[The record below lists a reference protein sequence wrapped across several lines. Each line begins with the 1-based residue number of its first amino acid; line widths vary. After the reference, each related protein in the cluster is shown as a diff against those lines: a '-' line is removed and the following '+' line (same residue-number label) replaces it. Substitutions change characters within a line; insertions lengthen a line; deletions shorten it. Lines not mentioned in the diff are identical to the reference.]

1 LEGVGV
7 NFELAKDLLPL
18 ALGLV
23 LASAV
28 PIAMMVLS
36 ALISPRKKSES
47 KQSPYEC
54 GIQPQGLTGDA
65 RARVNVK
72 YYLVAMCFLVFDV
85 EVVFLFPWAV
95 LFQSLG
101 WPGFVSMAAFLGVIA
116 FGWLYLLKRGALEW
130 D

>member
-1 LEGVGV
+1 M

-18 ALGLV
+18 ALGLI
-23 LASAV
+23 LAMSV
-28 PIAMMVLS
+28 PLAMMVLS
-36 ALISPRKKSES
+36 ALLSPRKDDDN
-47 KQSPYEC
+47 KQAPYEC

-65 RARVNVK
+65 RAHVNVK

-95 LFQSLG
+95 LFKSLG
-101 WPGFVSMAAFLGVIA
+101 WPGFFCMAAFLGIIA

>member
-1 LEGVGV
+1 L
-7 NFELAKDLLPL
+7 NFELANDLLPL
-18 ALGLV
+18 VLGLI
-23 LASAV
+23 LALSV
-28 PIAMMVLS
+28 PLAMVALS
-36 ALISPRKKSES
+36 ALLSPHKKSENKLS
-47 KQSPYEC
+47 SYEC

-65 RARVNVK
+65 RSRVNVK
-72 YYLVAMCFLVFDV
+72 YYLIAMCFLVFDV

-101 WPGFVSMAAFLGVIA
+101 WPGFAAMTAFLGVIA

>member
-1 LEGVGV
+1 V
-7 NFELAKDLLPL
+7 NFELAKDLLPIT
-18 ALGLV
+18 LGLI
-23 LASAV
+23 LAGAV

-36 ALISPRKKSES
+36 ALISPHKKNEN

-65 RARVNVK
+65 RAHVNVK

-101 WPGFVSMAAFLGVIA
+101 WPGFISMVSFLGVIA

>member
-1 LEGVGV
+1 L

-18 ALGLV
+18 VLGLI
-23 LASAV
+23 LAASV
-28 PIAMMVLS
+28 PLAMMFLS
-36 ALISPRKKSES
+36 ALLSPRKKNEN

-65 RARVNVK
+65 RSRVNVK

-95 LFQSLG
+95 LFQRLG
-101 WPGFVSMAAFLGVIA
+101 WPGFFSMAAFLGVIA